1 MIQITDPIV
10 QFVNVGVELDSK
22 PRLSGISFAIARGA
36 FVYLHGQTGCGK
48 SLVLKLIAGLATPTT
63 GEVRVAGDAVNT
75 FNDLQRRQLRRS
87 IGIMSQEGLLLK
99 DRTVFE
105 NVMLPTL
112 AAGESYKEAKR
123 RATEALT
130 HCHIA
135 DLADYPPQEL
145 SYGQRQIACLAR
157 AVVNSPKLILADEPA
172 AHLDME
178 NAQQLMNLLGDFSLR
193 GVPVIVASHLN
204 VQPENI
210 AVDSLKLTPTG
221 VEVCD

>member
-10 QFVNVGVELDSK
+10 QFVNVGVELDGK

-75 FNDLQRRQLRRS
+75 FNDLL
-87 IGIMSQEGLLLK
+87 G
-99 DRTVFE
+99 TV
-105 NVMLPTL
+105 VAD

>member
-10 QFVNVGVELDSK
+10 QFVNVGVELDGK

-135 DLADYPPQEL
+135 DLADYH
-145 SYGQRQIACLAR
+145 RRNC
-157 AVVNSPKLILADEPA
+157 
-172 AHLDME
+172 
-178 NAQQLMNLLGDFSLR
+178 
-193 GVPVIVASHLN
+193 
-204 VQPENI
+204 
-210 AVDSLKLTPTG
+210 PTG
-221 VEVCD
+221 NVRLRALRAPSSTVPN